1 MDRLLCGDV
10 GYGKTEIAIRAAFK
24 AVQDGRQ
31 VALLAPTTILVEQH
45 LHTFRQRLAG
55 YPVRIE
61 ALSRFRTPKEQEQ
74 ILAALADGVVDI
86 LIGTHR
92 VLEPDVMFRNL
103 GLLVVDE
110 EQRFGVKQKERL
122 KELRRNIDVL
132 TLTATPIP
140 RTLHFSLTGLRDLTL
155 LQTPPRD
162 RMPIITHVLPW
173 VDEVIEDAM
182 RRELDRGG
190 QVFFVHNR
198 VQSLGAVAERVRRL
212 VPEATVVTAHGQMP
226 PHDLDMIMRQFLD
239 GAADVLVTT
248 SIIENGLDV
257 PTANTLIV
265 DRADYFGLAQLYQIR
280 GRVGRSHHRAYC
292 YLLIPQ
298 DITDDAEK
306 RLRVLEHY
314 TELGSGYHIAMKD
327 LEMRGAGNLLG
338 AEQSGF
344 VQAVGLDVYTRL
356 LEDTI
361 RRMKGGAAVERE
373 PADVTIEGAA
383 YLPDEYIA
391 DPAQKLHLYRRLS
404 RVEHVAEVQALHAE
418 IRDRY
423 GPPPP
428 EVQRL
433 LLVARLRLSGTA
445 AGVERIQV
453 IGPAAR
459 VTFAAATSP
468 RMLDLQKAFRDHQV
482 EVEVKRSIPL
492 SIVLREAGAMPVAEM
507 LAEALDR
514 LTAPRPF
521 AAA

>member
-1 MDRLLCGDV
+1 
-10 GYGKTEIAIRAAFK
+10 
-24 AVQDGRQ
+24 
-31 VALLAPTTILVEQH
+31 
-45 LHTFRQRLAG
+45 
-55 YPVRIE
+55 
-61 ALSRFRTPKEQEQ
+61 
-74 ILAALADGVVDI
+74 
-86 LIGTHR
+86 
-92 VLEPDVMFRNL
+92 
-103 GLLVVDE
+103 
-110 EQRFGVKQKERL
+110 
-122 KELRRNIDVL
+122 LRRNVDVL

-198 VQSLGAVAERVRRL
+198 VQSLGIIAENVRRL
-212 VPEATVVTAHGQMP
+212 VPEARVVTAHGQLP
-226 PHDLDMIMRQFLD
+226 PHELDVVMRQFLD

-292 YLLIPQ
+292 YLLVPEGV
-298 DITDDAEK
+298 TEDAEK

-344 VQAVGLDVYTRL
+344 VQAVGLDAYTRL

-361 RRMKGGAAVERE
+361 KRMKGGVTVERE
-373 PADVTIEGAA
+373 PTDVTTEGAA
-383 YLPDEYIA
+383 YLPDEYVA

-404 RVEHVAEVQALHAE
+404 RVERVAEVLALHAE

-433 LLVARLRLSGTA
+433 LLAARLRLSGTA

-453 IGPAAR
+453 IGNAAR

-468 RMLDLQKAFRDHQV
+468 RMLDLQKAFRDYQV

-492 SIVLREAGAMPVAEM
+492 SIILREAGAVPVADM
-507 LAEALDR
+507 LADALDG
-514 LTAPRPF
+514 LTAQRRG